1 MKQFRT
7 DICRGVEG
15 GAPIIKVVIERG
27 GVAHHVR
34 VLVWV
39 RHTDFSQL
47 DVQVLKCKGCY
58 VIVLMRTDTLLI
70 QWNAVIHMTTL
81 NWMNS
86 TIDKGKSC

>member
-1 MKQFRT
+1 M
-7 DICRGVEG
+7 G
-15 GAPIIKVVIERG
+15 
-27 GVAHHVR
+27 

-58 VIVLMRTDTLLI
+58 VIALMRTDTMLI
-70 QWNAVIHMTTL
+70 QWNAAIHMTTL

-86 TIDKGKSC
+86 TLDKGKSHQYTCHMHATCSYMSGYS